1 VPSAGP
7 CMSLGLSASHENLL
21 AACLETRIGGEVH
34 KIHHLH
40 EKMKLSALAKNSSRI
55 KFIL

>member
-1 VPSAGP
+1 
-7 CMSLGLSASHENLL
+7 MSLGLSASHENLL

-40 EKMKLSALAKNSSRI
+40 EKMKLSALAKKI
-55 KFIL
+55 